1 MSSCKAS
8 DGVRVVNEG
17 GIGGGV
23 HIAGGGMLG
32 SGTATN
38 SSFLG
43 DF

>member
-1 MSSCKAS
+1 MA
-8 DGVRVVNEG
+8 NEG

-23 HIAGGGMLG
+23 NIAGGGMFN
-32 SGTATN
+32 SGTDTN